1 VPKRNSFG
9 KIALLLQ
16 SNVDSMTEH
25 CKRAVEYKERD
36 IDTGSCIHH
45 IKEKFMRSIRS
56 LLASSAAIAVA
67 TTSIFIAPA
76 AFAQDETA
84 QNSAALGEIV
94 VTAQR
99 REENLQ
105 DVPLSVTAVSGD
117 QLGALTAGGVDIR
130 GMSGRVP
137 SLLVESSF
145 GRTFPRFYIR
155 GLGNTDFDFNA
166 SQPVSLI
173 YDDVVLENP
182 ILKGFP
188 IFDMERVEVLR
199 GPQGTLFGR
208 NTTAGIVKFDSVKP
222 SDVAGGYGKISYGRF
237 NAVNVEGAFGG
248 PLGEKVSVRV
258 SGMYQRQDDYVDNV
272 VPAKTTN
279 DAFEG
284 YKEYAA
290 RVQFL
295 IKPSDD
301 FDILLT
307 GQFRSLDGT
316 ARVFR
321 ANVFTRGKEGLN
333 ANFNR
338 YRISTDGKNEQR
350 VDTQNMSARMTY
362 DAGPV
367 SLISVTSYW
376 EGDATSVGDVDGGF
390 GANFLPRN
398 LYGPGDI
405 PFTAETR
412 DSVPNLTQ
420 FTQEFRIASNNDG
433 PLSYQAGVFYFDE
446 DLKIVSE
453 NYSTLGDPNNAAD
466 GVNILVSQVQNSK
479 AYGLF
484 GSMTYQLSDQLSVTG
499 GLRYNDDKRDFV
511 AVRSKDSQFPGFL
524 QNPLGTVRRD
534 VSDNNLTW
542 DLSGTYAATDDVN
555 LYARV
560 ARGYRAPSIQGR
572 ILFPPSGT
580 TNPLENGVTVG
591 KSETITSYESGIKST
606 LLDGRARFN
615 INGFYYELKDAQL
628 TAVGGGVNANRLINA
643 DMVRGYGFEA
653 DVEFKPVPQ
662 LLLTAGL
669 SYNNTSIQ
677 DTGLTTAACG
687 ATRVDT
693 FPNVSLCTPLDPI
706 VVAAAP
712 FSAAIVNIDGNSL
725 PQSPKWIANWTA
737 RYGVPVGNGEVY
749 AFTDWAYRSK
759 INFFLYESIEFQ
771 DKHMLEGGLRVGYKT
786 DAFDI
791 SAFVRNI
798 TKDTSAVG
806 GIDFNNLTGFVNE
819 PRVWGIEAGFKF

>member
-1 VPKRNSFG
+1 MRFSKVSFVSG
-9 KIALLLQ
+9 L
-16 SNVDSMTEH
+16 
-25 CKRAVEYKERD
+25 
-36 IDTGSCIHH
+36 
-45 IKEKFMRSIRS
+45 
-56 LLASSAAIAVA
+56 AIATAAMSTAAPVMAQEAVA
-67 TTSIFIAPA
+67 EDAGLT
-76 AFAQDETA
+76 D
-84 QNSAALGEIV
+84 IV

-117 QLGALTAGGVDIR
+117 KLDAISAGGVDVR
-130 GMSGRVP
+130 GLSGRVP

-166 SQPVSLI
+166 SQPVSLV

-188 IFDMERVEVLR
+188 IFDLDRVEVLR

-208 NTTAGIVKFDSVKP
+208 NTPAGIVKFDSVKP
-222 SDVAGGYGKISYGRF
+222 SDVAAGYGKISYGRF
-237 NAVNVEGAFGG
+237 NAVNAQGAVGG
-248 PLGEKVSVRV
+248 PLGENVSIRI
-258 SGMYQRQDDYVDNV
+258 SGLYQRQDDYIDNV
-272 VPAKTTN
+272 LPGRTTK

-284 YKEYAA
+284 YEEYAG

-295 IKPSDD
+295 IKPSDSL
-301 FDILLT
+301 DILLT

-321 ANVFTRGKEGLN
+321 ANVFTRGQTGLN
-333 ANFNR
+333 SNFNR
-338 YRISTDGKNEQR
+338 YRVSTDGKNEQK
-350 VDTQNMSARMTY
+350 VKTQNASARITY
-362 DAGPV
+362 DAGAV

-376 EGDATSVGDVDGGF
+376 QGDATSVGDVDGGF
-390 GANFLPRN
+390 GANFLPPS
-398 LYGPGDI
+398 LTGPGPI

-412 DSVPNLTQ
+412 DSVPTLKQ
-420 FTQEFRIASNNDG
+420 FTQEFRIASNGDG

-446 DLKIVSE
+446 DLRIVSD
-453 NYSTLGDPNNAAD
+453 NYSTLGDPNNAPD
-466 GVNILVSQVQNSK
+466 GVNIRVSQAQDSK
-479 AYGLF
+479 AYGVF
-484 GSMTYQLSDQLSVTG
+484 GSLTYQLTDQFSVTG
-499 GLRYNDDKRDFV
+499 GIRYNDDKRRFTV
-511 AVRSKDSQFPGFL
+511 VRSKDSQFPGFL
-524 QNPLGTVRRD
+524 QNPLGTVNRR
-534 VSDNNLTW
+534 VSDNNITW
-542 DLSGTYAATDDVN
+542 DASATYAATDDVN

-572 ILFPPSGT
+572 VLFPPSGT
-580 TNPLENGVTVG
+580 PNPLEAGVTVG

-606 LLDGRARFN
+606 FLDGRARFN
-615 INGFYYELKDAQL
+615 ANGFYYELKDAQL

-643 DMVRGYGFEA
+643 AKVRGYGFEA
-653 DVEFKPVPQ
+653 DLEFKPMPE
-662 LLLTAGL
+662 LLLTVGV
-669 SYNNTSIQ
+669 SYNDTEIQ
-677 DTGLTTAACG
+677 DAGLTTAACG
-687 ATRVDT
+687 ATRLDT
-693 FPNVSLCTPLDPI
+693 FSNLSICTLLDP
-706 VVAAAP
+706 VVRPAAP
-712 FSAAIVNIDGNSL
+712 FSSAIVNINGNSL

-737 RYGVPVGNGEVY
+737 RYGVPVGDGEVY

-759 INFFLYESIEFQ
+759 INFFLYESVEFQ
-771 DKHMLEGGLRVGYKT
+771 DKSMLEGGVRVGYKT

-791 SAFVRNI
+791 AAFVRNI

>member
-1 VPKRNSFG
+1 MRFSKVSFVSG
-9 KIALLLQ
+9 L
-16 SNVDSMTEH
+16 
-25 CKRAVEYKERD
+25 
-36 IDTGSCIHH
+36 
-45 IKEKFMRSIRS
+45 
-56 LLASSAAIAVA
+56 AIA
-67 TTSIFIAPA
+67 T
-76 AFAQDETA
+76 
-84 QNSAALGEIV
+84 AALSTTAPVMAQEAVAEDAGLTDIV

-117 QLGALTAGGVDIR
+117 KLDAISAGGVDVR
-130 GMSGRVP
+130 GLSGRVP

-166 SQPVSLI
+166 SQPVSLV

-188 IFDMERVEVLR
+188 IFDLDRVEVLR

-208 NTTAGIVKFDSVKP
+208 NTPAGIVKFDSVKP

-237 NAVNVEGAFGG
+237 NAINAQGAVGG
-248 PLGEKVSVRV
+248 PLGENVSIRI
-258 SGMYQRQDDYVDNV
+258 SGLYQRQDDYIDNV
-272 VPAKTTN
+272 LPSGTTK

-284 YKEYAA
+284 YEEYAG

-295 IKPSDD
+295 IKPSDAL
-301 FDILLT
+301 DILLT

-321 ANVFTRGKEGLN
+321 ANVFTRGQTGLN
-333 ANFNR
+333 SNFNR
-338 YRISTDGKNEQR
+338 YRVSTDGKNEQK
-350 VDTQNMSARMTY
+350 VKTQNASARLTY

-376 EGDATSVGDVDGGF
+376 QGDATSVGDVDGGF
-390 GANFLPRN
+390 GANFLPPA
-398 LYGPGDI
+398 LTGPGQI

-412 DSVPNLTQ
+412 DSVPTLMQ
-420 FTQEFRIASNNDG
+420 FTQEFRIASNGDG

-446 DLKIVSE
+446 DLKIVSD
-453 NYSTLGDPNNAAD
+453 NYSTLGDPNNAPD
-466 GVNILVSQVQNSK
+466 GVNIRVSQAQDSK
-479 AYGLF
+479 AYGVF
-484 GSMTYQLSDQLSVTG
+484 GSLTYQLTDQFSVTG
-499 GLRYNDDKRDFV
+499 GIRCNDDKRRFTV
-511 AVRSKDSQFPGFL
+511 VRSKDSQFPGFL
-524 QNPLGTVRRD
+524 QNPLGTVNRQ
-534 VSDNNLTW
+534 VSDNNITW
-542 DLSGTYAATDDVN
+542 DASATYAATDDVN

-572 ILFPPSGT
+572 VLFPPSGT
-580 TNPLENGVTVG
+580 PNPLEAGVTVG
-591 KSETITSYESGIKST
+591 NSETITSYESGIKST
-606 LLDGRARFN
+606 FLDGRARFN
-615 INGFYYELKDAQL
+615 ANGFYYQLKDAQL

-643 DMVRGYGFEA
+643 DNVRGYGFEA
-653 DVEFKPVPQ
+653 DLEFKPISE
-662 LLLTAGL
+662 LLLTVGV
-669 SYNNTSIQ
+669 SYNDTEIQ
-677 DTGLTTAACG
+677 DAGLTTAACG
-687 ATRVDT
+687 ATRLDT
-693 FPNVSLCTPLDPI
+693 FSNLSICTLLDPI
-706 VVAAAP
+706 VRPAAP
-712 FSAAIVNIDGNSL
+712 FSSAIVNINGNSL

-737 RYGVPVGNGEVY
+737 RYGVPVGDGEVY

-759 INFFLYESIEFQ
+759 INFFLYESVEFQ
-771 DKHMLEGGLRVGYKT
+771 DKSMLEGGVRVGYKT

-791 SAFVRNI
+791 AAFVRNI

>member
-1 VPKRNSFG
+1 
-9 KIALLLQ
+9 
-16 SNVDSMTEH
+16 
-25 CKRAVEYKERD
+25 
-36 IDTGSCIHH
+36 
-45 IKEKFMRSIRS
+45 MRSVRS
-56 LLASSAAIAVA
+56 IMASSAAIAVA
-67 TTSIFIAPA
+67 TASLFIAPA
-76 AFAQDETA
+76 AYAQDETA

-117 QLGALTAGGVDIR
+117 QLGAITAGGVDIR
-130 GMSGRVP
+130 GISGRVP

-237 NAVNVEGAFGG
+237 NAMNLEGGFGG
-248 PLGEKVSVRV
+248 PLSEKVSVRV
-258 SGMYQRQDDYVDNV
+258 SGMYQRQDNYVDNV
-272 VPAKTTN
+272 IPSKTTK

-307 GQFRSLDGT
+307 GQLRSLDGT
-316 ARVFR
+316 ARLFR
-321 ANVFTRGKEGLN
+321 ANVFTRGQEGLN
-333 ANFNR
+333 ANFDR
-338 YRISTDGKNEQR
+338 YRVSVDGKNEQR
-350 VDTQNMSARMTY
+350 VDTQNMTARMTY
-362 DAGPV
+362 DAGAV
-367 SLISVTSYW
+367 SFISVTSYW
-376 EGDATSVGDVDGGF
+376 TGDATSVGDVDGGF

-398 LYGPGDI
+398 LYGPGEI

-412 DSVPNLTQ
+412 DSVPTLKQ
-420 FTQEFRIASNNDG
+420 FTQEFRVASNNDG
-433 PLSYQAGVFYFDE
+433 PLSYQAGVFYFNENLD
-446 DLKIVSE
+446 IVSE
-453 NYSTLGDPNNAAD
+453 NYSTMGDPNNAVD
-466 GVNILVSQVQNSK
+466 GVNIIVSQAQNSK

-484 GSMTYQLSDQLSVTG
+484 GSMTYQLTDQLSVTG

-511 AVRSKDSQFPGFL
+511 AVRSKDTQFPGFL

-572 ILFPPSGT
+572 ILFPPATST
-580 TNPLENGVTVG
+580 PLESGVTVG

-606 LLDGRARFN
+606 LLDGRARLN
-615 INGFYYELKDAQL
+615 VNGFYYELKDAQL

-653 DVEFKPVPQ
+653 DIEFKPVPQ

-737 RYGVPVGNGEVY
+737 RYGVPVGDGEVY

-759 INFFLYESIEFQ
+759 INFFLYESVEFQ
-771 DKHMLEGGLRVGYKT
+771 DKRMLEGGLRVGYKT
-786 DAFDI
+786 DAYDV

-819 PRVWGIEAGFKF
+819 PRVWGVEAAFKF

>member
-1 VPKRNSFG
+1 
-9 KIALLLQ
+9 
-16 SNVDSMTEH
+16 
-25 CKRAVEYKERD
+25 
-36 IDTGSCIHH
+36 
-45 IKEKFMRSIRS
+45 MRSVRS
-56 LLASSAAIAVA
+56 TITSSVAIAVA
-67 TTSIFIAPA
+67 SAGFFIAPA
-76 AFAQDETA
+76 AFAQDATA
-84 QNSAALGEIV
+84 QNGAALDEIV

-117 QLGALTAGGVDIR
+117 QLNAIAAGGVDIR
-130 GMSGRVP
+130 GISGRVP
-137 SLLVESSF
+137 SLIVESSF

-237 NAVNVEGAFGG
+237 NAVNFEGGFGG

-272 VPAKTTN
+272 VPGKTTK

-290 RVQFL
+290 RLQFL

-316 ARVFR
+316 ARLFR
-321 ANVFTRGKEGLN
+321 ANVFTRGQQGLN
-333 ANFNR
+333 ANYNR
-338 YRISTDGKNEQR
+338 YRVSTDGKNEQK
-350 VDTQNMSARMTY
+350 VDTQNITARMTY

-367 SLISVTSYW
+367 SFVSVSSYW
-376 EGDATSVGDVDGGF
+376 TGTATSVGDVDGGF
-390 GANFLPRN
+390 GANFLPPN
-398 LYGPGDI
+398 LYGPGQI

-412 DSVPNLTQ
+412 DSVPKLKQ
-420 FTQEFRIASNNDG
+420 FTQEFRIASNGDG
-433 PLSYQAGVFYFDE
+433 PLSYQAGVFYFNE
-446 DLKIVSE
+446 NLNIVSK

-466 GVNILVSQVQNSK
+466 GVNIIVSQAQKSK
-479 AYGLF
+479 AYGIF
-484 GSMTYQLSDQLSVTG
+484 GSATYQLTDKFSVTG
-499 GLRYNDDKRDFV
+499 GVRYNDDKRNFV
-511 AVRSKDSQFPGFL
+511 AVRSKDTQFPNFL
-524 QNPLGTVRRD
+524 QNPLGTVRRN
-534 VSDNNLTW
+534 VSDNNVTW

-572 ILFPPSGT
+572 ILFPPAT
-580 TNPLENGVTVG
+580 ATPLESGVTVG

-606 LLDGRARFN
+606 FLDGRARFN
-615 INGFYYELKDAQL
+615 VNGFYYELNDAQL

-653 DVEFKPVPQ
+653 DLEFKPVPQ
-662 LLLTAGL
+662 MLLTAGL
-669 SYNNTSIQ
+669 SYNNTSIR
-677 DTGLTTAACG
+677 DKNLTTAACG
-687 ATRVDT
+687 AVRLDT

-712 FSAAIVNIDGNSL
+712 FSAAIVNINGNSL

-737 RYGVPVGNGEVY
+737 RYGIPVGNGEVY
-749 AFTDWAYRSK
+749 GFTDWAYRSK
-759 INFFLYESIEFQ
+759 INFFLYESVEFQ

-786 DAFDI
+786 DAFDV

-798 TKDTSAVG
+798 TGDTSAVG

-819 PRVWGIEAGFKF
+819 PRIWGVEAGFKF

>member
-1 VPKRNSFG
+1 
-9 KIALLLQ
+9 
-16 SNVDSMTEH
+16 
-25 CKRAVEYKERD
+25 
-36 IDTGSCIHH
+36 
-45 IKEKFMRSIRS
+45 MRSVRS
-56 LLASSAAIAVA
+56 IMASSVAIAVA
-67 TTSIFIAPA
+67 TTSLFIAPA
-76 AFAQDETA
+76 AYAQDETA

-117 QLGALTAGGVDIR
+117 QLGAITAGGVDIR
-130 GMSGRVP
+130 GISGRVP

-237 NAVNVEGAFGG
+237 NAVNVEGGFGG

-272 VPAKTTN
+272 IPSNTTK

-295 IKPSDD
+295 VKPSDD

-316 ARVFR
+316 ARLFR
-321 ANVFTRGKEGLN
+321 ANVFTRGQEGLN
-333 ANFNR
+333 ANFDR
-338 YRISTDGKNEQR
+338 YRVSVDGKNEQR
-350 VDTQNMSARMTY
+350 VDTQNMTARMTY
-362 DAGPV
+362 DAGAV
-367 SLISVTSYW
+367 SFISVTSYW
-376 EGDATSVGDVDGGF
+376 TGNATSVGDVDGGF

-398 LYGPGDI
+398 LYGPGEI

-412 DSVPNLTQ
+412 DSVPNLKQ
-420 FTQEFRIASNNDG
+420 FTQEFRIASKNDG
-433 PLSYQAGVFYFDE
+433 PLNYQAGVFYFNENLD
-446 DLKIVSE
+446 IVSK
-453 NYSTLGDPNNAAD
+453 NYSTMGDPNNAVD
-466 GVNILVSQVQNSK
+466 GVNIIVSQAQKSK

-484 GSMTYQLSDQLSVTG
+484 GSATYQLTDQLSVTG

-511 AVRSKDSQFPGFL
+511 AVRSKDTQFPGFL

-572 ILFPPSGT
+572 ILFPPATSR
-580 TNPLENGVTVG
+580 PLESGVTVG

-643 DMVRGYGFEA
+643 EMVRGYGFEA
-653 DVEFKPVPQ
+653 DIEFKPVPQ

-737 RYGVPVGNGEVY
+737 RYGVPVGDGEVY

-759 INFFLYESIEFQ
+759 INFFLYESVEFQ
-771 DKHMLEGGLRVGYKT
+771 DKRMLEGGLRVGYKT
-786 DAFDI
+786 DAYDV

-819 PRVWGIEAGFKF
+819 PRVWGVEAAFKF

>member
-1 VPKRNSFG
+1 
-9 KIALLLQ
+9 
-16 SNVDSMTEH
+16 
-25 CKRAVEYKERD
+25 
-36 IDTGSCIHH
+36 
-45 IKEKFMRSIRS
+45 MRSIRS

-272 VPAKTTN
+272 VPAKTTK

-295 IKPSDD
+295 IKPSDV

-321 ANVFTRGKEGLN
+321 ANVFTRGQAGLN
-333 ANFNR
+333 ANYNR
-338 YRISTDGKNEQR
+338 YRVSTDGKNEQR

-398 LYGPGDI
+398 LYGPGEI

-412 DSVPNLTQ
+412 DSVPNLKQ

-453 NYSTLGDPNNAAD
+453 NYSTLGDPNNAVD
-466 GVNILVSQVQNSK
+466 GVNIFVSQVQNSK

-484 GSMTYQLSDQLSVTG
+484 GSMTYQLSDQLSITG

-511 AVRSKDSQFPGFL
+511 AVRSKDSQFPAFL

-542 DLSGTYAATDDVN
+542 DLSGTYAASDDVN

-572 ILFPPSGT
+572 ILFPPAT
-580 TNPLENGVTVG
+580 ATPLESGVTVG

-615 INGFYYELKDAQL
+615 VNGFYYELKDAQL

-759 INFFLYESIEFQ
+759 INFFLYESVEFQ

>member
-1 VPKRNSFG
+1 
-9 KIALLLQ
+9 
-16 SNVDSMTEH
+16 
-25 CKRAVEYKERD
+25 
-36 IDTGSCIHH
+36 
-45 IKEKFMRSIRS
+45 MRSVRS
-56 LLASSAAIAVA
+56 TIASSVAIAVA
-67 TTSIFIAPA
+67 GAGLFIAPA
-76 AFAQDETA
+76 AFAQDANA
-84 QNSAALGEIV
+84 QNGAALDEIV

-117 QLGALTAGGVDIR
+117 QLNAIAAGGVDIR
-130 GMSGRVP
+130 GISGRVP
-137 SLLVESSF
+137 SLIVESSF

-222 SDVAGGYGKISYGRF
+222 SDVAGGYGKVSYGRF
-237 NAVNVEGAFGG
+237 NAVNFEGGFGG

-272 VPAKTTN
+272 VPGKTTK

-290 RVQFL
+290 RLQFL

-316 ARVFR
+316 ARLFR
-321 ANVFTRGKEGLN
+321 ANVFTRGQEGLN

-338 YRISTDGKNEQR
+338 YRVSTDGKNEQK
-350 VDTQNMSARMTY
+350 VDTQNMTARLTY

-367 SLISVTSYW
+367 SFVSVSSYW
-376 EGDATSVGDVDGGF
+376 TGTATSVGDVDGGF
-390 GANFLPRN
+390 GANFLPPN
-398 LYGPGDI
+398 LYGPGQI

-412 DSVPNLTQ
+412 DSVPKLKQ
-420 FTQEFRIASNNDG
+420 FTQEFRIASNGDG
-433 PLSYQAGVFYFDE
+433 PLSYQAGVFYFNENLD
-446 DLKIVSE
+446 IVSE

-466 GVNILVSQVQNSK
+466 GVNIIVSQAQKSK
-479 AYGLF
+479 AYGIF
-484 GSMTYQLSDQLSVTG
+484 GSATYQLSDKLSVTG
-499 GLRYNDDKRDFV
+499 GVRYNDDKRNFV
-511 AVRSKDSQFPGFL
+511 AVRSKDTQFPNFL
-524 QNPLGTVRRD
+524 QNPLGTVRRN
-534 VSDNNLTW
+534 VSDNNVTW

-572 ILFPPSGT
+572 ILFPPAT
-580 TNPLENGVTVG
+580 ATPLESGVTVG

-606 LLDGRARFN
+606 FLEGRARFN
-615 INGFYYELKDAQL
+615 VNGFYYELNDAQL

-653 DVEFKPVPQ
+653 DLEFKPFPQ
-662 LLLTAGL
+662 MLLTAGL
-669 SYNNTSIQ
+669 SYNNTSIR
-677 DTGLTTAACG
+677 DKNLTTAACG
-687 ATRVDT
+687 AVRVDT

-712 FSAAIVNIDGNSL
+712 FSAAIVNINGNSL

-737 RYGVPVGNGEVY
+737 RYGIPVGNGEVY

-759 INFFLYESIEFQ
+759 INFFLYDSVEFQ

-786 DAFDI
+786 DAFDV

-819 PRVWGIEAGFKF
+819 PRIWGVEAGFKF